1 MNSLNIGA
9 EMTELNKALV
19 LLNNFLREQ
28 DHAYR
33 VLKEQYPAEKVDL
46 YQDHLEDLFANLTVL
61 MYYQISPNQLDSL
74 LKLNKAHQSF
84 ELLNERELDLDAYRK
99 VVENLQTLLYKQGQ
113 LNSYKQHKPVDCM
126 DEPTPWITYPALEF
140 LSQFD
145 YSVSDVFE
153 FGAGNSTLYWAKR
166 AKKVVSVETDK
177 EWFEALQKKKP
188 SNVQLSHIDEAKEFA
203 ESILQADRTFDVIV
217 IDSLKHRYGATL
229 NAMQKISP
237 GGIIVFDNSDWYP
250 NSCRLLREAG
260 FIQIDFHGFGPVN
273 GYTWTTSLYFKDAI
287 KLRRLEDEVHPI
299 GGMLVQLEDDRPQ
312 IN

>member
-1 MNSLNIGA
+1 
-9 EMTELNKALV
+9 MTKVRDGGDAMSIFQS
-19 LLNNFLREQ
+19 FLMEQ
-28 DHAYR
+28 DHAYQS
-33 VLKEQYPAEKVDL
+33 LKERYPSENIDL
-46 YQDHLEDLFANLTVL
+46 YQNRLKDLFDNIKVL

-74 LKLNKAHQSF
+74 LKLSKAYPAF
-84 ELLNERELDLDAYRK
+84 ELLNEAGLDLEAYQK
-99 VVENLQTLLYKQGQ
+99 IVANLQILLYKHGQ
-113 LNSYKQHKPVDCM
+113 INSFKEHKPLDRHGA
-126 DEPTPWITYPALEF
+126 PTPWITYPALEF
-140 LSQFD
+140 LSQFN
-145 YSVSDVFE
+145 YTECDVFE
-153 FGAGNSTLYWAKR
+153 FGAGNSTLFWAGR
-166 AKKVVSVETDK
+166 ARNVISVETDT

-312 IN
+312 TN